1 MNPPL
6 INLGRNLA
14 AGSRTPDFLVYI
26 FILTL
31 YAVYF
36 HAHSPNGSKHIVNPS
51 PRSTSTKKLGCRTPD
66 TKLTFLCTT
75 PVTYEV

>member
-51 PRSTSTKKLGCRTPD
+51 PRSTSTKNLAAEPRTQN
-66 TKLTFLCTT
+66 LHFCARHL
-75 PVTYEV
+75 